1 MVAWVLHF
9 IWYLDIL
16 IYKCTNILRFINYYD
31 TEKLKLKNYRNLC
44 VSKRV
49 ILTSKLLN

>member
-1 MVAWVLHF
+1 MGSSFYLVLR
-9 IWYLDIL
+9 YIL
-16 IYKCTNILRFINYYD
+16 IYKCTNILKFINYYD